1 MNNSKTTRKVSYF
14 TRFLWFVAGADVEML
29 SLCPLDYKKYEA
41 IGMTILMTSLVG
53 FAAGSS
59 AAWYFTEDAL
69 WTLVFGLFWSL
80 LIFSIDRSLVVTLKK
95 DPYKK
100 SYYVLPLVFRG
111 FLAILVAGIMSIPLE
126 LLVFNGFIQ
135 NDIENYKS
143 DLLKQQHKD
152 SFDAQQSAEYHSK
165 SKSLNQLLKM
175 ESCKKDDIEMLI
187 NNKRSERQRE
197 VNMLNHPNTTTYNN
211 AKANANGLQRQL
223 NELYSLPN
231 SDYRRNRIPGLRS
244 QISHQRS
251 VMASERNAWNSKVNA
266 RILELD
272 NEIAQLSDALRVV
285 KEKIAKTDREKQR
298 VDSTSVSYQTR
309 AEESLNKTDERF
321 RNGNNFTLYYAVL
334 AHAIYKT
341 HKVTHERMGT
351 DGKTYTYETEEFVNK
366 DFMFLLWFIRAMF
379 FVIELLPSIV
389 KVVSKAGQYELRV
402 YHQEEE
408 LKKYLHSQEYQDYC
422 YKMLHGDNQLEMDLQ
437 AQRHDAEKKVQHD
450 IIQAIMNAEES
461 VAKESIDNW
470 ERLEKGKMLVGNSV
484 LLVYFKKTNGIYK

>member
-1 MNNSKTTRKVSYF
+1 MSISKTTREVSYL
-14 TRFLWFVAGADVEML
+14 TRFLWFIAGADIEML

-41 IGMTILMTSLVG
+41 IGMTILMTALVG

-211 AKANANGLQRQL
+211 AKASSNGLQRQL

-244 QISHQRS
+244 QINHERRI
-251 VMASERNAWNSKVNA
+251 MASERNAWNSKVNA

-298 VDSTSVSYQTR
+298 VDSTSVSYQAR

-422 YKMLHGDNQLEMDLQ
+422 YKILHGDNQLEMDLQ

-484 LLVYFKKTNGIYK
+484 L

>member
-1 MNNSKTTRKVSYF
+1 MSNSNTTREVSCF
-14 TRFLWFVAGADVEML
+14 TRFLWFVAGADIEML

-143 DLLKQQHKD
+143 DLLKQQHQD
-152 SFDAQQSAEYHSK
+152 SFDAQQAAEYDSK
-165 SKSLNQLLKM
+165 SKSLDQLLKS
-175 ESCKKDDIEMLI
+175 ESNKKDDIITAI
-187 NNKRSERQRE
+187 NDKRSERQRE
-197 VNMLNHPNTTTYNN
+197 ANMLNHPNTTTYNN
-211 AKANANGLQRQL
+211 AQASANGLQRQL
-223 NELYSLPN
+223 NELYSLSN

-266 RILELD
+266 RISELD
-272 NEIAQLSDALRVV
+272 NEIAQLSDALRVA
-285 KEKIAKTDREKQR
+285 KENIARTDREKQR
-298 VDSTSVSYQTR
+298 VDSTSVSYQAR

-437 AQRHDAEKKVQHD
+437 AQRHDAEKKVQYD
-450 IIQAIMNAEES
+450 IIQAIINAEES
-461 VAKESIDNW
+461 VAKDSIDNW
-470 ERLEKGKMLVGNSV
+470 EKLEKGKMLARNSV
-484 LLVYFKKTNGIYK
+484 L

>member
-1 MNNSKTTRKVSYF
+1 MSNSNTTREVSYF
-14 TRFLWFVAGADVEML
+14 TRFLWFVAGADIEML

-41 IGMTILMTSLVG
+41 IGMTILMTALVG

-143 DLLKQQHKD
+143 DLLKQQHQD
-152 SFDAQQSAEYHSK
+152 SFDAQQAAEYDSK
-165 SKSLNQLLKM
+165 SKSLDQLLKS
-175 ESCKKDDIEMLI
+175 ESNKKDDIITAI
-187 NNKRSERQRE
+187 NDKRSERQRE

-211 AKANANGLQRQL
+211 AQASANGLQRQL

-231 SDYRRNRIPGLRS
+231 SDYRRNRIPSLRS

-266 RILELD
+266 RISELD
-272 NEIAQLSDALRVV
+272 NEIAQLSDALRVA
-285 KEKIAKTDREKQR
+285 KENIARTDREKQR
-298 VDSTSVSYQTR
+298 VDSTSVSYQAR

-450 IIQAIMNAEES
+450 IIQAIINAEES
-461 VAKESIDNW
+461 VAKDSIDNW
-470 ERLEKGKMLVGNSV
+470 ERLEKGKMLVRNSV
-484 LLVYFKKTNGIYK
+484 L

>member
-1 MNNSKTTRKVSYF
+1 
-14 TRFLWFVAGADVEML
+14 
-29 SLCPLDYKKYEA
+29 
-41 IGMTILMTSLVG
+41 MTILMTSLVG

-143 DLLKQQHKD
+143 DLLKQQHQD
-152 SFDAQQSAEYHSK
+152 SFDAQQAAEYDSK
-165 SKSLNQLLKM
+165 SKSLDQLLKS
-175 ESCKKDDIEMLI
+175 ESNKKDDIITAI
-187 NNKRSERQRE
+187 NDKRSERQRE

-298 VDSTSVSYQTR
+298 VDSTSVSYQAR

-450 IIQAIMNAEES
+450 IIQAIINAEES
-461 VAKESIDNW
+461 VAKDSIDNW
-470 ERLEKGKMLVGNSV
+470 ERLEKGKMLVRNSV
-484 LLVYFKKTNGIYK
+484 L

>member
-1 MNNSKTTRKVSYF
+1 MSNSNTTREVSCF
-14 TRFLWFVAGADVEML
+14 TRFLWFVAGADIEML

-41 IGMTILMTSLVG
+41 IGMTILMTALVG

-266 RILELD
+266 HISELD

-298 VDSTSVSYQTR
+298 VDSTSVSYQAR

-450 IIQAIMNAEES
+450 IIQAIINAEES
-461 VAKESIDNW
+461 VAKDSIDNW
-470 ERLEKGKMLVGNSV
+470 EKLEKGKMLVRNSV
-484 LLVYFKKTNGIYK
+484 L

>member
-1 MNNSKTTRKVSYF
+1 MSNSNTTREVSCF
-14 TRFLWFVAGADVEML
+14 TRFLWFVAGADIEML

-143 DLLKQQHKD
+143 DLLKQQHQD
-152 SFDAQQSAEYHSK
+152 SFDAQQAAEYDSK
-165 SKSLNQLLKM
+165 SKSLDQLLKS
-175 ESCKKDDIEMLI
+175 ESNKKDDIITSI
-187 NNKRSERQRE
+187 NDKRSERQRE

-211 AKANANGLQRQL
+211 AQASANGLQRQL

-266 RILELD
+266 RISELD
-272 NEIAQLSDALRVV
+272 NEIAQLSDALRVA
-285 KEKIAKTDREKQR
+285 KENIARTDREKQR
-298 VDSTSVSYQTR
+298 VDSTSVSYQAR

-450 IIQAIMNAEES
+450 IIQAIINAEES
-461 VAKESIDNW
+461 VAKDSIDNW
-470 ERLEKGKMLVGNSV
+470 ERLEKGKMLVRNSV
-484 LLVYFKKTNGIYK
+484 L

>member
-1 MNNSKTTRKVSYF
+1 MSISKTTREVSYL
-14 TRFLWFVAGADVEML
+14 TRFLWFIAGADIEML

-41 IGMTILMTSLVG
+41 IGMTILMTALVG

-211 AKANANGLQRQL
+211 AKASSNGLQRQL

-298 VDSTSVSYQTR
+298 VDSTSVSYQAR

-484 LLVYFKKTNGIYK
+484 L

>member
-1 MNNSKTTRKVSYF
+1 MSNSNTTREVSCF
-14 TRFLWFVAGADVEML
+14 TRFLWFVAGADIEML

-143 DLLKQQHKD
+143 DLLKQQHQD
-152 SFDAQQSAEYHSK
+152 SFDAQQAAEYDSK
-165 SKSLNQLLKM
+165 SKSLDQLLKS
-175 ESCKKDDIEMLI
+175 ESNKKDDIITAI
-187 NNKRSERQRE
+187 NDKRSERQSE
-197 VNMLNHPNTTTYNN
+197 ANMLNHPNTTTYNN
-211 AKANANGLQRQL
+211 AQASANGLQRQL

-266 RILELD
+266 RISELD
-272 NEIAQLSDALRVV
+272 NEIAQLSDALRVA
-285 KEKIAKTDREKQR
+285 KENIARTDREKQR
-298 VDSTSVSYQTR
+298 VDSTSVSYQAR

-450 IIQAIMNAEES
+450 IIQAIINAEES
-461 VAKESIDNW
+461 VAKDSIDNW
-470 ERLEKGKMLVGNSV
+470 EKLEKGKMLVRNSV
-484 LLVYFKKTNGIYK
+484 L

>member
-298 VDSTSVSYQTR
+298 VDSTSVSYQAR

-484 LLVYFKKTNGIYK
+484 L

>member
-1 MNNSKTTRKVSYF
+1 MSNSKTTRKVSYF

-211 AKANANGLQRQL
+211 AKANTNGLQRQL

-298 VDSTSVSYQTR
+298 VDSTSVSYQAR

-484 LLVYFKKTNGIYK
+484 L

>member
-1 MNNSKTTRKVSYF
+1 MSNSKTTREVSFF
-14 TRFLWFVAGADVEML
+14 TRFLWFVAGADIEML

-41 IGMTILMTSLVG
+41 IGMTILMTALVG

-143 DLLKQQHKD
+143 DLLKQQHQD
-152 SFDAQQSAEYHSK
+152 SFDAQQAAEYDSK
-165 SKSLNQLLKM
+165 SKSLDQLLKS
-175 ESCKKDDIEMLI
+175 ESNKKDDIITSI
-187 NNKRSERQRE
+187 NDKRSERQRE

-211 AKANANGLQRQL
+211 AQASANGLQRQL

-266 RILELD
+266 RISELD
-272 NEIAQLSDALRVV
+272 NEIAQLSDALRVA
-285 KEKIAKTDREKQR
+285 KENIARTDREKQR
-298 VDSTSVSYQTR
+298 VDSTSVSYQAR

-321 RNGNNFTLYYAVL
+321 RKGNNFTLYYAVL

-450 IIQAIMNAEES
+450 IIQAIINAEES
-461 VAKESIDNW
+461 VAKDSIDNW
-470 ERLEKGKMLVGNSV
+470 EKLEKGKMLVRNGV
-484 LLVYFKKTNGIYK
+484 L

>member
-1 MNNSKTTRKVSYF
+1 MSNSNTTREVSYF
-14 TRFLWFVAGADVEML
+14 TRFLWFVAGADIEML

-41 IGMTILMTSLVG
+41 IGMTILMTALVG

-95 DPYKK
+95 NPYKK

-143 DLLKQQHKD
+143 DLLKQQHQD
-152 SFDAQQSAEYHSK
+152 SFDAQQAAEYDSK
-165 SKSLNQLLKM
+165 SKSLDQLLKS
-175 ESCKKDDIEMLI
+175 ESNKKDDIITSI
-187 NNKRSERQRE
+187 NDKRSERQRE

-211 AKANANGLQRQL
+211 AQASANGLQRQL

-266 RILELD
+266 RISELD
-272 NEIAQLSDALRVV
+272 NEIAQLSDALRVA
-285 KEKIAKTDREKQR
+285 KENIARTDKEKQR
-298 VDSTSVSYQTR
+298 VDSTSVSYQAR

-351 DGKTYTYETEEFVNK
+351 DGKMYTYETEEFVNK

-437 AQRHDAEKKVQHD
+437 VQRHDAEKKVQHD
-450 IIQAIMNAEES
+450 IIQAIINAEES
-461 VAKESIDNW
+461 VAKDSIDNW
-470 ERLEKGKMLVGNSV
+470 ERLEKGKMLVRNSV
-484 LLVYFKKTNGIYK
+484 L

>member
-1 MNNSKTTRKVSYF
+1 MSNSNTTREVSYF

-143 DLLKQQHKD
+143 DLLKQQHQD
-152 SFDAQQSAEYHSK
+152 SFDAQQAAEYDSK
-165 SKSLNQLLKM
+165 SKSLDQLLKS
-175 ESCKKDDIEMLI
+175 ESNKKDDIITAI
-187 NNKRSERQRE
+187 NDKRSERQRE
-197 VNMLNHPNTTTYNN
+197 ANMLNHPNTTTYNN
-211 AKANANGLQRQL
+211 AQASANGLQRQL
-223 NELYSLPN
+223 NELYSLSN

-266 RILELD
+266 RISELD
-272 NEIAQLSDALRVV
+272 NEIAQLSDALRVA
-285 KEKIAKTDREKQR
+285 KENIARTDREKQR
-298 VDSTSVSYQTR
+298 VDSTSVSYQAR

-450 IIQAIMNAEES
+450 IIQAIINAEES
-461 VAKESIDNW
+461 VAKDSIDNW
-470 ERLEKGKMLVGNSV
+470 EKLEKGKMLVRNSV
-484 LLVYFKKTNGIYK
+484 L

>member
-1 MNNSKTTRKVSYF
+1 MSNSNTTREVSYF
-14 TRFLWFVAGADVEML
+14 TRFLWFVAGADIEML

-143 DLLKQQHKD
+143 DLLKQQHQD
-152 SFDAQQSAEYHSK
+152 SFDAQQAAEYDSK
-165 SKSLNQLLKM
+165 SKSLDQLLKS
-175 ESCKKDDIEMLI
+175 ESNKKDDIITSI
-187 NNKRSERQRE
+187 NDKRSERQRE

-211 AKANANGLQRQL
+211 AQASANGLQRQL

-266 RILELD
+266 HISELD

-298 VDSTSVSYQTR
+298 VDSTSVSYQAR

-334 AHAIYKT
+334 AHAIYKP
-341 HKVTHERMGT
+341 HKVTHERMGA

-450 IIQAIMNAEES
+450 IIQAIINAEES
-461 VAKESIDNW
+461 VAKDSIDNW
-470 ERLEKGKMLVGNSV
+470 ERLEKGKMLVRNSV
-484 LLVYFKKTNGIYK
+484 L

>member
-1 MNNSKTTRKVSYF
+1 MSNSKTTREVSYF
-14 TRFLWFVAGADVEML
+14 TCFLWFVAGADIEML

-59 AAWYFTEDAL
+59 AAWYFTEDTL
-69 WTLVFGLFWSL
+69 WTLAFGLFWSL

-211 AKANANGLQRQL
+211 AKASSNGLQRQL

-266 RILELD
+266 HISELD

-298 VDSTSVSYQTR
+298 VDSTSVSYQAR

-450 IIQAIMNAEES
+450 IIQAIINAEES
-461 VAKESIDNW
+461 VAKDSIDNW
-470 ERLEKGKMLVGNSV
+470 EKLEKGKMLVRNSV
-484 LLVYFKKTNGIYK
+484 L

>member
-1 MNNSKTTRKVSYF
+1 MSNSKTTREVSYF
-14 TRFLWFVAGADVEML
+14 TRFLWFVAGADIEML

-143 DLLKQQHKD
+143 DLLKQQHQD
-152 SFDAQQSAEYHSK
+152 SFDAQQAAEYDSK
-165 SKSLNQLLKM
+165 SESLNQLLKT
-175 ESCKKDDIEMLI
+175 ESSKKDDIEMSI
-187 NNKRSERQRE
+187 NSKRSEKQRE
-197 VNMLNHPNTTTYNN
+197 LNKLNHPNTTTYNN
-211 AKANANGLQRQL
+211 AQASANGLQRQL

-251 VMASERNAWNSKVNA
+251 VMASERNAWNTKVNA
-266 RILELD
+266 RISELD
-272 NEIAQLSDALRVV
+272 NEIAQLSDALRVA
-285 KEKIAKTDREKQR
+285 KENIARTDREKQR
-298 VDSTSVSYQTR
+298 VDSTSVSYQAR

-341 HKVTHERMGT
+341 HKVTHERMGA

-450 IIQAIMNAEES
+450 IIQAIINAEES
-461 VAKESIDNW
+461 VAKDSIDNW
-470 ERLEKGKMLVGNSV
+470 EKLEKGKMLVRNSV
-484 LLVYFKKTNGIYK
+484 L

>member
-1 MNNSKTTRKVSYF
+1 MSNSKTTRKVSYF

-29 SLCPLDYKKYEA
+29 SLCHLDYKKYEA

-69 WTLVFGLFWSL
+69 WTLVFGMFWSL

-143 DLLKQQHKD
+143 DLLKQQHQD
-152 SFDAQQSAEYHSK
+152 SFDAQQAAEYDSK
-165 SKSLNQLLKM
+165 SKSLDQLLKS
-175 ESCKKDDIEMLI
+175 ESNKKDDIITAI
-187 NNKRSERQRE
+187 NDKRSERQRE
-197 VNMLNHPNTTTYNN
+197 ANMLNHPNTTTYNN
-211 AKANANGLQRQL
+211 AQASANGLQRQL
-223 NELYSLPN
+223 NELYSLSN

-266 RILELD
+266 RISELD
-272 NEIAQLSDALRVV
+272 NEIAQLSDALRVA
-285 KEKIAKTDREKQR
+285 KENIARTDREKQR
-298 VDSTSVSYQTR
+298 VDSTSVSYQAR

-450 IIQAIMNAEES
+450 IIQAIINAEES
-461 VAKESIDNW
+461 VAKDSIDNW
-470 ERLEKGKMLVGNSV
+470 EKHEKGKMLVRNSV
-484 LLVYFKKTNGIYK
+484 L

>member
-1 MNNSKTTRKVSYF
+1 MSNSNTTREVSCF
-14 TRFLWFVAGADVEML
+14 TRFLWFVAGADIEML
-29 SLCPLDYKKYEA
+29 SLCPLDHKKYEA

-143 DLLKQQHKD
+143 DLLKQQHQD
-152 SFDAQQSAEYHSK
+152 SFDAQQAAEYDSK
-165 SKSLNQLLKM
+165 SKSLDQLLKS
-175 ESCKKDDIEMLI
+175 ESNKKDDIITAI
-187 NNKRSERQRE
+187 NDKRSERQRE
-197 VNMLNHPNTTTYNN
+197 ANMLNHPNTTTYNN
-211 AKANANGLQRQL
+211 AQASANGLQRQL
-223 NELYSLPN
+223 NELYSLSN

-266 RILELD
+266 RISELD
-272 NEIAQLSDALRVV
+272 NEIAQLSDALRVA
-285 KEKIAKTDREKQR
+285 KENIARTDREKQR
-298 VDSTSVSYQTR
+298 VDSTSVSYQAR

-450 IIQAIMNAEES
+450 IIQAIINAEES
-461 VAKESIDNW
+461 VAKDSIDNW
-470 ERLEKGKMLVGNSV
+470 EKLEKGKMLVRNGV
-484 LLVYFKKTNGIYK
+484 L

>member
-1 MNNSKTTRKVSYF
+1 MSNSKTTREVSYF
-14 TRFLWFVAGADVEML
+14 TRFLWFVAGADIEML

-143 DLLKQQHKD
+143 DLLKQQHQD
-152 SFDAQQSAEYHSK
+152 SFDAQQAAEYDSK
-165 SKSLNQLLKM
+165 SKSLDQLLKS
-175 ESCKKDDIEMLI
+175 ESNKKDDIITAI
-187 NNKRSERQRE
+187 NDKRSERQRE
-197 VNMLNHPNTTTYNN
+197 ANMLNHPNTTTYNN
-211 AKANANGLQRQL
+211 AQASANGLQRQL

-266 RILELD
+266 RISELD
-272 NEIAQLSDALRVV
+272 NEIAQLSDALRVA
-285 KEKIAKTDREKQR
+285 KEKIARTDREKQR
-298 VDSTSVSYQTR
+298 VDSTSVSYQAR

-437 AQRHDAEKKVQHD
+437 AQRHDAEKKVQYD
-450 IIQAIMNAEES
+450 IIQAIINAEES
-461 VAKESIDNW
+461 VAKDSIDNW
-470 ERLEKGKMLVGNSV
+470 EKLEKGKMLARNSV
-484 LLVYFKKTNGIYK
+484 L

>member
-1 MNNSKTTRKVSYF
+1 MSNSNTTREVSYF
-14 TRFLWFVAGADVEML
+14 TRFLWFVAGADIEML

-143 DLLKQQHKD
+143 DLLKQQHQD
-152 SFDAQQSAEYHSK
+152 SFDAQQAAEYDSK
-165 SKSLNQLLKM
+165 SKSLDQLLKS
-175 ESCKKDDIEMLI
+175 ESNKKDDIITAI
-187 NNKRSERQRE
+187 NDKRSERQRE
-197 VNMLNHPNTTTYNN
+197 ANMLNHPNTTTYNN
-211 AKANANGLQRQL
+211 AQASANGLQRQL
-223 NELYSLPN
+223 NELYSLSN

-266 RILELD
+266 RISELD
-272 NEIAQLSDALRVV
+272 NEIAQLSDALRVA
-285 KEKIAKTDREKQR
+285 KENIARTDREKQR
-298 VDSTSVSYQTR
+298 VDSTSVSYQAR

-450 IIQAIMNAEES
+450 IIQAIINAEES
-461 VAKESIDNW
+461 VAKDSIDNW
-470 ERLEKGKMLVGNSV
+470 EKLEKGKMLVRNGV
-484 LLVYFKKTNGIYK
+484 L

>member
-1 MNNSKTTRKVSYF
+1 MSNSKTTRKVSYF

-143 DLLKQQHKD
+143 DLLKQQHQD
-152 SFDAQQSAEYHSK
+152 SFDAQQAAEYDSK
-165 SKSLNQLLKM
+165 SKSLDQLLKS
-175 ESCKKDDIEMLI
+175 ESNKKDDIITAI
-187 NNKRSERQRE
+187 NDKRSERQRE
-197 VNMLNHPNTTTYNN
+197 ANMLNHPNTTTYNN
-211 AKANANGLQRQL
+211 AQASANGLQRQL
-223 NELYSLPN
+223 NELYSLSN

-298 VDSTSVSYQTR
+298 VDSTSVSYQAR

-437 AQRHDAEKKVQHD
+437 AQRHDAEKKVQYD
-450 IIQAIMNAEES
+450 IIQAIINAEES
-461 VAKESIDNW
+461 VAKDSIDNW
-470 ERLEKGKMLVGNSV
+470 EKLEKGKMLVGNSV
-484 LLVYFKKTNGIYK
+484 L

>member
-1 MNNSKTTRKVSYF
+1 
-14 TRFLWFVAGADVEML
+14 ML

-266 RILELD
+266 RISELD

-298 VDSTSVSYQTR
+298 VDSTSVSYQAR

-450 IIQAIMNAEES
+450 IIQAIINAEES
-461 VAKESIDNW
+461 VAKDSIDNW
-470 ERLEKGKMLVGNSV
+470 
-484 LLVYFKKTNGIYK
+484 

>member
-1 MNNSKTTRKVSYF
+1 MSNSNTTREVSCF
-14 TRFLWFVAGADVEML
+14 TRFLWFVAGADIEML

-143 DLLKQQHKD
+143 DLLKQQHQD
-152 SFDAQQSAEYHSK
+152 SFDAQQAAEYDSK
-165 SKSLNQLLKM
+165 SKSLDQLLKS
-175 ESCKKDDIEMLI
+175 ESNKKDDIITAI
-187 NNKRSERQRE
+187 NDKRSERQRE

-211 AKANANGLQRQL
+211 AQASANGLQRQL

-266 RILELD
+266 RISELD
-272 NEIAQLSDALRVV
+272 NEIAQLSDALRVA
-285 KEKIAKTDREKQR
+285 KENIARTDREKQR
-298 VDSTSVSYQTR
+298 VDSTSVSYQAR

-450 IIQAIMNAEES
+450 IIQAIINAEES
-461 VAKESIDNW
+461 VAKDSIDNW
-470 ERLEKGKMLVGNSV
+470 EKLEKGKMLVRNSV
-484 LLVYFKKTNGIYK
+484 L

>member
-1 MNNSKTTRKVSYF
+1 MSNSNTTREVSCF
-14 TRFLWFVAGADVEML
+14 TRFLWFVAGADIEML

-59 AAWYFTEDAL
+59 AAWYFTEDTL

-143 DLLKQQHKD
+143 DLLKQQHQD
-152 SFDAQQSAEYHSK
+152 SFDAQQAAEYDSK
-165 SKSLNQLLKM
+165 SKSLDQLLKS
-175 ESCKKDDIEMLI
+175 ESNKKDDIITAI
-187 NNKRSERQRE
+187 NDKRSERQRE
-197 VNMLNHPNTTTYNN
+197 ANMLNHPNTTTYNN
-211 AKANANGLQRQL
+211 AQASANGLQRQL
-223 NELYSLPN
+223 NELYSLSN

-266 RILELD
+266 RISELD
-272 NEIAQLSDALRVV
+272 NEIAQLSDALRVA
-285 KEKIAKTDREKQR
+285 KENIARTDREKQR
-298 VDSTSVSYQTR
+298 VDSTSVSYQAR

-450 IIQAIMNAEES
+450 IIQAIINAEES
-461 VAKESIDNW
+461 VAKDSIDNW
-470 ERLEKGKMLVGNSV
+470 EKLEKGKMLVRNGV
-484 LLVYFKKTNGIYK
+484 L

>member
-1 MNNSKTTRKVSYF
+1 MSNSKTTREVSFF
-14 TRFLWFVAGADVEML
+14 TRFLWFVAGADIEML
-29 SLCPLDYKKYEA
+29 SLCPLDHKKYEA

-69 WTLVFGLFWSL
+69 WTLVFGMFWSL

-143 DLLKQQHKD
+143 DLLKQQHQD
-152 SFDAQQSAEYHSK
+152 SFDAQQAAEYDSK
-165 SKSLNQLLKM
+165 SKSLDQLLKS
-175 ESCKKDDIEMLI
+175 ESNKKDDIITAI
-187 NNKRSERQRE
+187 NDKRSERQRE
-197 VNMLNHPNTTTYNN
+197 ANMLNHPNTTTYNN
-211 AKANANGLQRQL
+211 AQASANGLQRQL
-223 NELYSLPN
+223 NELYSLSN

-266 RILELD
+266 RISELD
-272 NEIAQLSDALRVV
+272 NEIAQLSDALRVA
-285 KEKIAKTDREKQR
+285 KENIARTDREKQR
-298 VDSTSVSYQTR
+298 VDSTSVSYQAR

-450 IIQAIMNAEES
+450 IIQAIINAEES
-461 VAKESIDNW
+461 VAKDSIDNW
-470 ERLEKGKMLVGNSV
+470 EKLEKGKMLVRNSV
-484 LLVYFKKTNGIYK
+484 L

>member
-1 MNNSKTTRKVSYF
+1 MSNSNTTREVSCF
-14 TRFLWFVAGADVEML
+14 TRFLWFVAGADIEML

-143 DLLKQQHKD
+143 DLLKQQHQD
-152 SFDAQQSAEYHSK
+152 SFDAQQAAEYDSK
-165 SKSLNQLLKM
+165 SKSLDQLLKS
-175 ESCKKDDIEMLI
+175 ESNKKDDIITAI
-187 NNKRSERQRE
+187 NDKRSERQRE
-197 VNMLNHPNTTTYNN
+197 ANMLNHPNTTTYNN
-211 AKANANGLQRQL
+211 AQASANGLQRQL
-223 NELYSLPN
+223 NELYSLSN

-266 RILELD
+266 RISELD
-272 NEIAQLSDALRVV
+272 NEIAQLSDALRVA
-285 KEKIAKTDREKQR
+285 KENIARTDKEKQR
-298 VDSTSVSYQTR
+298 VDSTSVSYQAR

-484 LLVYFKKTNGIYK
+484 L

>member
-1 MNNSKTTRKVSYF
+1 MSISKTTREVSYL
-14 TRFLWFVAGADVEML
+14 TRFLWFIAGADIEML

-211 AKANANGLQRQL
+211 AKANTNGLQRQL

-266 RILELD
+266 HISELD

-298 VDSTSVSYQTR
+298 VDSTSVSYQAR

-437 AQRHDAEKKVQHD
+437 AQRHDAEKKVQYD
-450 IIQAIMNAEES
+450 IIQAIINAEES
-461 VAKESIDNW
+461 VAKDSIDNW
-470 ERLEKGKMLVGNSV
+470 EKLEKGKMLVRNSV
-484 LLVYFKKTNGIYK
+484 L

>member
-1 MNNSKTTRKVSYF
+1 MSNSNTTREVSCF
-14 TRFLWFVAGADVEML
+14 TRFLWFVAGADIEML

-143 DLLKQQHKD
+143 DLLKQQHQD
-152 SFDAQQSAEYHSK
+152 SFDAQQAAEYDSK
-165 SKSLNQLLKM
+165 SKSLDQLLKS
-175 ESCKKDDIEMLI
+175 ESNKKDDIITAI
-187 NNKRSERQRE
+187 NDKRSERQRE

-211 AKANANGLQRQL
+211 AQASANGLQRQL
-223 NELYSLPN
+223 NELYSLSN

-266 RILELD
+266 RISELD
-272 NEIAQLSDALRVV
+272 NEIAQLSDALRVA
-285 KEKIAKTDREKQR
+285 KENIARTDREKQR
-298 VDSTSVSYQTR
+298 VDSTSVSYQAR

-450 IIQAIMNAEES
+450 IIQAIINAEES
-461 VAKESIDNW
+461 VAKDSIDNW
-470 ERLEKGKMLVGNSV
+470 EKLEKGKMLVRNSV
-484 LLVYFKKTNGIYK
+484 L

>member
-1 MNNSKTTRKVSYF
+1 MSNSNTTREVSCF
-14 TRFLWFVAGADVEML
+14 TRFLWFVAGADIEML

-41 IGMTILMTSLVG
+41 IGMTILMTALVG

-143 DLLKQQHKD
+143 DLLKQQHQD
-152 SFDAQQSAEYHSK
+152 SFDAQQAAEYDSK
-165 SKSLNQLLKM
+165 SKSLNQLLKT
-175 ESCKKDDIEMLI
+175 ESSKKDDIEMSI

-211 AKANANGLQRQL
+211 AQASANGLQRQL

-266 RILELD
+266 RISELD
-272 NEIAQLSDALRVV
+272 NEIAQLSDALRVA
-285 KEKIAKTDREKQR
+285 KENIARTDREKQR
-298 VDSTSVSYQTR
+298 VDSTSVSYQAR

-450 IIQAIMNAEES
+450 IIQAIINAEES
-461 VAKESIDNW
+461 VAKDSIDNW
-470 ERLEKGKMLVGNSV
+470 ERLEKGKMLVRNSV
-484 LLVYFKKTNGIYK
+484 L

>member
-1 MNNSKTTRKVSYF
+1 MSNSNTTREVSYL
-14 TRFLWFVAGADVEML
+14 TRFLWFVAGADIEML

-143 DLLKQQHKD
+143 DLLKQQHQD
-152 SFDAQQSAEYHSK
+152 SFDAQQAAEYDSK
-165 SKSLNQLLKM
+165 SKSLDQLLKN
-175 ESCKKDDIEMLI
+175 ESNKKDDIITAI
-187 NNKRSERQRE
+187 NDKRSERQRE

-211 AKANANGLQRQL
+211 AQTSANGLQRQL

-251 VMASERNAWNSKVNA
+251 VVASERNAWNTKVNA
-266 RILELD
+266 RISELD
-272 NEIAQLSDALRVV
+272 NEIAQLSDALRVA
-285 KEKIAKTDREKQR
+285 KENIARTDREKQR
-298 VDSTSVSYQTR
+298 VDSTSVSYQAR

-484 LLVYFKKTNGIYK
+484 L

>member
-1 MNNSKTTRKVSYF
+1 MSISKTTREVSYL
-14 TRFLWFVAGADVEML
+14 TRFLWFIAGADIEML

-143 DLLKQQHKD
+143 DLLKQQHDD
-152 SFDAQQSAEYHSK
+152 SFDAQQAAEYDSK
-165 SKSLNQLLKM
+165 SKSLGQLLKT
-175 ESCKKDDIEMLI
+175 ESSKKDNIEMSI

-211 AKANANGLQRQL
+211 AQASANGLQRQL

-266 RILELD
+266 RISELD
-272 NEIAQLSDALRVV
+272 NEIAQLSDALRVA
-285 KEKIAKTDREKQR
+285 KENIARTDREKQR
-298 VDSTSVSYQTR
+298 VDSTSVSYQAR

-450 IIQAIMNAEES
+450 IIQAIINAEES
-461 VAKESIDNW
+461 VAKDSIDNW
-470 ERLEKGKMLVGNSV
+470 ERLEKGKMLVRNSV
-484 LLVYFKKTNGIYK
+484 L

>member
-1 MNNSKTTRKVSYF
+1 MSNSNTTREVSCF
-14 TRFLWFVAGADVEML
+14 TRFLWFVAGADIEML

-59 AAWYFTEDAL
+59 AAWYFTEEAL

-95 DPYKK
+95 DTYKK

-143 DLLKQQHKD
+143 DLLKQQHQD
-152 SFDAQQSAEYHSK
+152 SFDAQQAAEYDSK
-165 SKSLNQLLKM
+165 SKSLDQLLKS
-175 ESCKKDDIEMLI
+175 ESNKKDDIITAI
-187 NNKRSERQRE
+187 NDKRSERQRE
-197 VNMLNHPNTTTYNN
+197 ANMLNHPNTTTYNN
-211 AKANANGLQRQL
+211 AQASANGLQRQL
-223 NELYSLPN
+223 NELYSLSN

-266 RILELD
+266 RISELD
-272 NEIAQLSDALRVV
+272 NEIAQLSDALRVA
-285 KEKIAKTDREKQR
+285 KENIARTDREKQR
-298 VDSTSVSYQTR
+298 VDSTSVSYQAR

-450 IIQAIMNAEES
+450 IIQAIINAEES
-461 VAKESIDNW
+461 VAKDSIDNW
-470 ERLEKGKMLVGNSV
+470 EKLEKGKMLVRNGV
-484 LLVYFKKTNGIYK
+484 L

>member
-1 MNNSKTTRKVSYF
+1 MSNSKTTRKVSYF
-14 TRFLWFVAGADVEML
+14 TRFLWFVAGADIEML

-165 SKSLNQLLKM
+165 SRSLNQLLKM

-211 AKANANGLQRQL
+211 AQASANGLQRQL

-266 RILELD
+266 HISELD
-272 NEIAQLSDALRVV
+272 NEIAQLSDALRVA
-285 KEKIAKTDREKQR
+285 KENIARTDREKQR
-298 VDSTSVSYQTR
+298 VDSTSVSYQAR

-484 LLVYFKKTNGIYK
+484 L

>member
-1 MNNSKTTRKVSYF
+1 MSNSNTTREVSCF
-14 TRFLWFVAGADVEML
+14 TRFLWFVAGADIEML

-69 WTLVFGLFWSL
+69 WTLVFGMFWSL

-143 DLLKQQHKD
+143 DLLKQQHQD
-152 SFDAQQSAEYHSK
+152 SFDAQQAAEYDSK
-165 SKSLNQLLKM
+165 SKSLDQLLKS
-175 ESCKKDDIEMLI
+175 ESNKKDDIITAI
-187 NNKRSERQRE
+187 NDKRSERQRE
-197 VNMLNHPNTTTYNN
+197 ANMLNHPNTTTYNN
-211 AKANANGLQRQL
+211 AQASANGLQRQL
-223 NELYSLPN
+223 NELYSLSN

-266 RILELD
+266 RISELD
-272 NEIAQLSDALRVV
+272 NEIAQLSDALRVA
-285 KEKIAKTDREKQR
+285 KENIARTDREKQR
-298 VDSTSVSYQTR
+298 VDSTSVSYQAR

-450 IIQAIMNAEES
+450 IIQAIINAEES
-461 VAKESIDNW
+461 VAKDSIDNW
-470 ERLEKGKMLVGNSV
+470 EKLEKGKMLVRNSV
-484 LLVYFKKTNGIYK
+484 L

>member
-1 MNNSKTTRKVSYF
+1 MSNSKTTRKVSYF

-143 DLLKQQHKD
+143 DLLKQQHQD
-152 SFDAQQSAEYHSK
+152 SFDAQQSAEYDSK
-165 SKSLNQLLKM
+165 SKSLDQLLKR
-175 ESCKKDDIEMLI
+175 ESNKKDDIITAI
-187 NNKRSERQRE
+187 NDKRSERQRE

-266 RILELD
+266 HISELD

-298 VDSTSVSYQTR
+298 VDSTSVSYQAR

-351 DGKTYTYETEEFVNK
+351 DGKTYTFETEEFVNK

-437 AQRHDAEKKVQHD
+437 AQRHDAEKKVQYD
-450 IIQAIMNAEES
+450 IIQAIINAEES
-461 VAKESIDNW
+461 VAKDSIDNW
-470 ERLEKGKMLVGNSV
+470 EKLEKGKMLARNSV
-484 LLVYFKKTNGIYK
+484 L

>member
-1 MNNSKTTRKVSYF
+1 MSNSKTTREVSFF
-14 TRFLWFVAGADVEML
+14 TRFLWFVAGADIEML

-41 IGMTILMTSLVG
+41 IGMTILMTALVG

-69 WTLVFGLFWSL
+69 WTLVFGMFWSL

-143 DLLKQQHKD
+143 DLLKQQHQD
-152 SFDAQQSAEYHSK
+152 SFDAQQAAEYDSK
-165 SKSLNQLLKM
+165 SKSLDQLLKS
-175 ESCKKDDIEMLI
+175 ESNKKDDIITAI
-187 NNKRSERQRE
+187 NDKRSERQRE
-197 VNMLNHPNTTTYNN
+197 ANMPNHPNTTTYNN
-211 AKANANGLQRQL
+211 AQASANGLQRQL
-223 NELYSLPN
+223 NELYSLSN

-266 RILELD
+266 RISELD

-298 VDSTSVSYQTR
+298 VDSTSVSYQAR

-450 IIQAIMNAEES
+450 IIQAIINAEES
-461 VAKESIDNW
+461 VAKDSIDNW
-470 ERLEKGKMLVGNSV
+470 EKLEKGKMLVRNSV
-484 LLVYFKKTNGIYK
+484 L

>member
-1 MNNSKTTRKVSYF
+1 MSNSNTTREISCF
-14 TRFLWFVAGADVEML
+14 TRFLWFVAGADIEML

-143 DLLKQQHKD
+143 DLLKQQHQD
-152 SFDAQQSAEYHSK
+152 SFDAQQAAEYDSK
-165 SKSLNQLLKM
+165 SKSLDQLLKS
-175 ESCKKDDIEMLI
+175 ESNKKDDIITLI
-187 NNKRSERQRE
+187 NDKRSERQRE

-266 RILELD
+266 HISELD

-285 KEKIAKTDREKQR
+285 KENIAKTDREKQR
-298 VDSTSVSYQTR
+298 VDSTSVSYQAR

-437 AQRHDAEKKVQHD
+437 AQRHDAEKKVQYD
-450 IIQAIMNAEES
+450 IIQAIINAEES
-461 VAKESIDNW
+461 VAKDSIDNW
-470 ERLEKGKMLVGNSV
+470 EKLEKGKMLTRNSV
-484 LLVYFKKTNGIYK
+484 L

>member
-1 MNNSKTTRKVSYF
+1 MSNSKTTRKVSYF
-14 TRFLWFVAGADVEML
+14 TRFLWFVAGADIEML

-69 WTLVFGLFWSL
+69 WTLVFGMFWSL

-152 SFDAQQSAEYHSK
+152 SFDAQQAAEYDSK
-165 SKSLNQLLKM
+165 SKSLDQLLKS
-175 ESCKKDDIEMLI
+175 ESNKKDDIITAI
-187 NNKRSERQRE
+187 NDKRSERQRE
-197 VNMLNHPNTTTYNN
+197 ANMLNHPNTTTYNN
-211 AKANANGLQRQL
+211 AQASANGLQRQL

-298 VDSTSVSYQTR
+298 VDSTSVSYQAR

-351 DGKTYTYETEEFVNK
+351 DGKTYTFETEEFVNK

-450 IIQAIMNAEES
+450 IIQAIINAEES
-461 VAKESIDNW
+461 VAKDSIDNW
-470 ERLEKGKMLVGNSV
+470 
-484 LLVYFKKTNGIYK
+484 

>member
-1 MNNSKTTRKVSYF
+1 MSISKTTREVSYL
-14 TRFLWFVAGADVEML
+14 TRFLWFIAGADIEML

-41 IGMTILMTSLVG
+41 IGMTILMTALVG

-244 QISHQRS
+244 QINHERRI
-251 VMASERNAWNSKVNA
+251 MASERNAWNSKVNA

-298 VDSTSVSYQTR
+298 VDSTSVSYQAR

-450 IIQAIMNAEES
+450 IIQAIMNAKES

-484 LLVYFKKTNGIYK
+484 L

>member
-1 MNNSKTTRKVSYF
+1 MSNSNTTREVSCF
-14 TRFLWFVAGADVEML
+14 TRFLWFVAGADIEML

-69 WTLVFGLFWSL
+69 WTLVFGMFWSL

-143 DLLKQQHKD
+143 DLLKQQHQD
-152 SFDAQQSAEYHSK
+152 SFDAQQAAEYDSK
-165 SKSLNQLLKM
+165 SKSLDQLLKS
-175 ESCKKDDIEMLI
+175 ESNKKDDIITAI
-187 NNKRSERQRE
+187 NDKRSERQRE
-197 VNMLNHPNTTTYNN
+197 ANMLNHPNTTTYNN
-211 AKANANGLQRQL
+211 AQASANGLQRQL

-266 RILELD
+266 RISELD
-272 NEIAQLSDALRVV
+272 NEIAQLSDALRVA
-285 KEKIAKTDREKQR
+285 KENIARTDREKQR
-298 VDSTSVSYQTR
+298 VDSTSVSYQAR

-450 IIQAIMNAEES
+450 IIQAIINAEES
-461 VAKESIDNW
+461 VAKDSIDNW
-470 ERLEKGKMLVGNSV
+470 EKFEKGKMLVRNSV
-484 LLVYFKKTNGIYK
+484 L